1 MKFKIYLVSAV
12 LMSCISFSVT
22 GQSKGKAEKDFT
34 KELNDILKQ
43 SPNQHWEFDG
53 KMTVDTPFSITPQGT
68 LTSTVR
74 YTTDTS
80 VIRVRSEA
88 PVNKITFAR
97 QDVYIFLEYRDKSV
111 MVYEQKN
118 NKDWSI
124 KFKRNMFHIG
134 MGDDD
139 GKQADKVQKKF
150 DKLREFYPTD
160 YK

>member
-1 MKFKIYLVSAV
+1 MKIRLFVCLVTTLCLFQS
-12 LMSCISFSVT
+12 SFA
-22 GQSKGKAEKDFT
+22 QSKVKAEKDFL
-34 KELNDILKQ
+34 KELNDILKA
-43 SPNQHWEFDG
+43 SANQHWEFDG
-53 KMTVDTPFSITPQGT
+53 TMSIDSPFSINSQGM

-80 VIRVRSEA
+80 VTRVRTEA

-97 QDVYIFLEYRDKSV
+97 QDVYVYLEYRDKSV

-124 KFKRNMFHIG
+124 KFKRNMLHLG
-134 MGDDD
+134 TGDED

-150 DKLREFYPTD
+150 DKLREFYPTV
-160 YK
+160 YN

>member
-1 MKFKIYLVSAV
+1 MLTLCCLSQTTLA
-12 LMSCISFSVT
+12 
-22 GQSKGKAEKDFT
+22 QSKSKTEKDFL

-53 KMTVDTPFSITPQGT
+53 KMSIDSPFTISSQGI
-68 LTSTVR
+68 LTSTVK

-80 VIRVRSEA
+80 VMRVRTEA

-97 QDVYIFLEYRDKSV
+97 QDVYVYLEYRDKSV
-111 MVYEQKN
+111 IVYEQKK

-124 KFKRNMFHIG
+124 KFKRNMLHLG

-150 DKLREFYPTD
+150 DKLREFYPTE
-160 YK
+160 YN